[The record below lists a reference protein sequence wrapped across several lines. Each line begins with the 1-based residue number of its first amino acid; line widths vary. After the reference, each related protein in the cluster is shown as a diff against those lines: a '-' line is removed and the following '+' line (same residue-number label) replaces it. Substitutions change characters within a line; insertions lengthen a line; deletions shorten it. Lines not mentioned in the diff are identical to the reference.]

1 MMATFA
7 ALTGVGNGGNGGN
20 GTLTAGNGGSPVDI
34 GFSLVVGTLPPE
46 KCFFKMGIAC
56 LMLYKRYAS
65 AFASE

>member
-1 MMATFA
+1 MIATFA
-7 ALTGVGNGGNGGN
+7 VLTGVGNGGND
-20 GTLTAGNGGSPVDI
+20 TLTAGNGGNGGSPVDI
-34 GFSLVVGTLPPE
+34 GFLLVVGTLPPE